1 MKIKLK
7 RNKRRVLYFV
17 IKRKK
22 ILKRNKRETRLDALV
37 REIDIKVSVDRKVR
51 VNQELNS
58 QLETQATFACV
69 GRVTS
74 V

>member
-1 MKIKLK
+1 M
-7 RNKRRVLYFV
+7 

-22 ILKRNKRETRLDALV
+22 ILKRNKREALLDGLV
-37 REIDIKVSVDRKVR
+37 CEIDVKVSVDYKVR

-58 QLETQATFACV
+58 QLETQTTFACV